1 MAYENS
7 QGSRR
12 KHAESRGG
20 PKARYVLTF
29 SVPRGRSRP
38 PVQTM
43 KQERLADSKV
53 VQARYCCLPH
63 LLGVS

>member
-20 PKARYVLTF
+20 PKARYVL
-29 SVPRGRSRP
+29 SLSIPRVPSRAVAAARP
-38 PVQTM
+38 SKGM
-43 KQERLADSKV
+43 KQ
-53 VQARYCCLPH
+53 
-63 LLGVS
+63 